1 MIQGVCIPCCS
12 ASRPTDERTNRST
25 DPLVQHLYV
34 HIPFCH
40 RVCPYCAFYKHTP
53 GNTQMAAFVDAVVAE
68 ARHYGE
74 RHELK
79 PRTVFLGG
87 GTPTALSE
95 THLERLLAEL
105 RAVVGFDQVEEFTL
119 EANPMTVTAKKAS
132 MMRAQGVT
140 RVSLGVQA
148 WDEPTLKTLG
158 RDHSPEEA
166 AETFAILRAA
176 GFPSLNIDLMFSVP
190 GQTMAQWTASLE
202 RALALRPDHLSAYN
216 LNYEEDT
223 DFFEKLKRGLFQE
236 EPERD
241 AAFFFQALDTLER
254 AGFRHYEISNYAQP
268 GHESVHNAAYWFGKD
283 YLGLGP
289 SAVSTQGLTRWKN
302 MADTQRYIDAVQ
314 AGLLPQQE
322 AEQLT
327 PEQHQLERIA
337 LELRTAR
344 GVPLS
349 RLGEVSGRTFA
360 LLQDEGLIRIENDH
374 VQLTRQGK
382 TLADSVA
389 GELVQ

>member
-1 MIQGVCIPCCS
+1 M
-12 ASRPTDERTNRST
+12 N
-25 DPLVQHLYV
+25 HLYV

-68 ARHYGE
+68 ARRY
-74 RHELK
+74 RDRYAMDL
-79 PRTVFLGG
+79 RTVFLGG

-105 RAVVGFDQVEEFTL
+105 REVLDFSRLEEFTL
-119 EANPMTVTAKKAS
+119 EANPMTVTAKKAA

-148 WDEPTLKTLG
+148 WDQTTLTTLG
-158 RDHSPEEA
+158 RDHSPQEA
-166 AETFAILRAA
+166 ADTFAILRDT

-190 GQTMAQWTASLE
+190 GQSMDQWRGSVET
-202 RALALRPDHLSAYN
+202 ALALKPDHISAYN

-223 DFFEKLKRGLFQE
+223 DFFEKLQRGLFRE

-241 AAFFFQALDTLER
+241 AEFFFFALDSLER
-254 AGFRHYEISNYAQP
+254 AGFRHYEISNYARP

-289 SAVSTQGLTRWKN
+289 SAVSTQGPVRWKN
-302 MADTQRYIDAVQ
+302 IPDTQKYVEAVQ
-314 AGLLPQQE
+314 AGVLPQQE

-327 PEQHQLERIA
+327 PEQQRLERIA

-344 GVPLS
+344 GVSLG
-349 RLGEVSGRTFA
+349 RLVDLAPDILET
-360 LLQDEGLIRIENDH
+360 LQCEGLITLEQER
-374 VQLTRQGK
+374 VRLTRQGK
-382 TLADSVA
+382 TLADSIA
-389 GELVQ
+389 GELVG

>member
-1 MIQGVCIPCCS
+1 M
-12 ASRPTDERTNRST
+12 
-25 DPLVQHLYV
+25 PLRAVQHLYV

-53 GNTQMAAFVDAVVAE
+53 GNTQIPAFVDAVLAE
-68 ARHYGE
+68 ARRSRE
-74 RHELK
+74 RMPIDL
-79 PRTVFLGG
+79 RTVFLGG

-95 THLERLLAEL
+95 THLERLLAGL
-105 RAVVGFDQVEEFTL
+105 REVLGFDRVTEFTL
-119 EANPMTVTAKKAS
+119 EANPMTVTAKKAA

-158 RDHSPEEA
+158 RDHSPAEA
-166 AETFAILRAA
+166 EETFAILREA

-190 GQTMAQWTASLE
+190 GQTMEQWAGSLAH
-202 RALALRPDHLSAYN
+202 ALSLKPDHISAYN

-223 DFFEKLKRGLFQE
+223 DFFEKLQRGLFTE

-241 AAFFFQALDTLER
+241 ADFFFHALDTLES
-254 AGFRHYEISNYAQP
+254 AGFAHYEISNYACP
-268 GHESVHNAAYWFGKD
+268 GHESAHNAAYWFGSD

-289 SAVSTQGLTRWKN
+289 SAVSTQGLVRWKN
-302 MADTQRYIDAVQ
+302 LPDTRRYIDAVQ
-314 AGLLPQQE
+314 AGVVPQAE

-327 PEQHQLERIA
+327 PEQHRIERIA

-344 GVPLS
+344 GVPIARVGDES
-349 RLGEVSGRTFA
+349 ASA
-360 LLQDEGLIRIENDH
+360 LATLQEHGFVQIADAH
-374 VQLTRQGK
+374 VRLTRQGK
-382 TLADSVA
+382 ALADTIA
-389 GELVQ
+389 GELIG

>member
-1 MIQGVCIPCCS
+1 MH
-12 ASRPTDERTNRST
+12 
-25 DPLVQHLYV
+25 HLYV

-68 ARHYGE
+68 ARRYRDKME
-74 RHELK
+74 IDL
-79 PRTVFLGG
+79 RTVFLGG

-95 THLERLLAEL
+95 THLERLLTEL
-105 RAVVGFDQVEEFTL
+105 RETLGFEHVTEFTL
-119 EANPMTVTAKKAS
+119 EANPMTVTAKKAA
-132 MMRAQGVT
+132 MMREQGVT

-158 RDHSPEEA
+158 RDHSPAEA
-166 AETFAILRAA
+166 AETFAILREA

-190 GQTMAQWTASLE
+190 GQTLEQWAGSLE
-202 RALALRPDHLSAYN
+202 RALELKPDHISAYN

-223 DFFEKLKRGLFQE
+223 DFFEKLQRGLFQE
-236 EPERD
+236 APERD
-241 AAFFFQALDTLER
+241 ADFFFHALDMLER
-254 AGFRHYEISNYAQP
+254 AGFRHYEISNYARP

-302 MADTQRYIDAVQ
+302 IADTQRYLDAVQ

-337 LELRTAR
+337 LELRTAQ
-344 GVPLS
+344 GVPLT
-349 RLGEVSGRTFA
+349 RLETVAAQTMST
-360 LLQDEGLIRIENDH
+360 LQSEGFIEMADAH
-374 VQLTRQGK
+374 VRLTRQGK
-382 TLADSVA
+382 TLADSIA
-389 GELVQ
+389 GELVG

>member
-1 MIQGVCIPCCS
+1 M
-12 ASRPTDERTNRST
+12 
-25 DPLVQHLYV
+25 QHLYV

-68 ARHYGE
+68 AWRYRE
-74 RHELK
+74 KHEIDL
-79 PRTVFLGG
+79 RTVFLGG

-105 RAVVGFDQVEEFTL
+105 RATLGFDRVEEFTV
-119 EANPMTVTAKKAS
+119 EANPMTVTAKKAA

-158 RDHSPEEA
+158 RDHSSEAA
-166 AETFAILRAA
+166 AETFQVLRAA

-190 GQTMAQWTASLE
+190 GQSMAQWTASLE
-202 RALALRPDHLSAYN
+202 RALALQPDHISAYN

-236 EPERD
+236 DPERD
-241 AAFFFQALDTLER
+241 AEFFFQALDTLER
-254 AGFRHYEISNYAQP
+254 AGFHHYEISNYAKP
-268 GHESVHNAAYWFGKD
+268 GHESKHNAAYWFGKD

-289 SAVSTQGLTRWKN
+289 SAVSTHGLTRWKN
-302 MADTQRYIDAVQ
+302 IADTQRYIDAVQ
-314 AGLLPQQE
+314 AGLLPQGE
-322 AEQLT
+322 AEQIT
-327 PEQHQLERIA
+327 PGEHLLERIA

-344 GVPLS
+344 GVPMS
-349 RLGEVSGRTFA
+349 RLGEVSEQTFA
-360 LLQDEGLIRIENDH
+360 TLQSEGFIRIDNGF
-374 VQLTRQGK
+374 VQLTRHGK

>member
-1 MIQGVCIPCCS
+1 
-12 ASRPTDERTNRST
+12 
-25 DPLVQHLYV
+25 LHHLYL

-53 GNTQMAAFVDAVVAE
+53 GNTQMAAFVDAVIAE
-68 ARHYGE
+68 ARRYRDKME
-74 RHELK
+74 IDL
-79 PRTVFLGG
+79 RTVFLGG

-105 RAVVGFDQVEEFTL
+105 RETLGFENVTEFTL
-119 EANPMTVTAKKAS
+119 EANPMTVATKKAA

-148 WDEPTLKTLG
+148 WDETTLKTLG

-166 AETFAILRAA
+166 AETFAILRDA

-190 GQTMAQWTASLE
+190 GQTMEQWAGSLE
-202 RALALRPDHLSAYN
+202 QALSLRPNHISAYN

-223 DFFEKLKRGLFQE
+223 DFFEKLKRGLFSE

-241 AAFFFQALDTLER
+241 ANFFFHALDTLER
-254 AGFRHYEISNYAQP
+254 SGFRHYEISNYAQP

-302 MADTQRYIDAVQ
+302 IPDTTRYIDAVQ

-327 PEQHQLERIA
+327 DEQHQLERIA
-337 LELRTAR
+337 LELRTAQ
-344 GVPLS
+344 GVSMTRLS
-349 RLGEVSGRTFA
+349 AVPERTMNT
-360 LLQDEGLIRIENDH
+360 LREEGFIEIADDH
-374 VQLTRQGK
+374 VRLTRQGK
-382 TLADSVA
+382 TLADSIA
-389 GELVQ
+389 GELVN